1 MKKIYLYSLVSV
13 FLVMFSVLPEGIWGS
28 GEILPAVRIQGV
40 INPVLAE
47 FITAELDAANRSGA
61 GAFLIELDT
70 PGGLD
75 QSMRKIIQGVLNSP
89 APVVVYV
96 SPSGSRA
103 ASAGALITLAADFA
117 VMAPGTNI
125 GAARPVRL
133 GAGEE
138 KKDDP
143 LMDKVVQDAV
153 AYARGIAQQRGRNAE
168 WAESIVRQS
177 VSTPA
182 EDALKLKV
190 IDFIAE
196 DQADLLKMLNGRRYL
211 RKGEEKRLNTAAL
224 AVVYRE
230 MDWRRQIL
238 NTVSDPNVAYMLLML
253 GMLGIF
259 FEISQPGAIF
269 PGAIGAIALLLSFL
283 GFQTLPI
290 NYVGALLILLGIVL
304 FVLEVKVTSYGM
316 LTIGGLASMTFGSL
330 ILIETAEPY
339 LQISPA
345 VILGAVGLTAVFLL
359 LVLFFVVRTQR
370 SRFVSGLEALVGEKG
385 EAVSDLSPF
394 GKVFVHGEYW
404 NAFSAQPVSLGERVE
419 VVGIRNNL
427 ELEVAPLPQKEDFS
441 IEA

>member
-1 MKKIYLYSLVSV
+1 MGI
-13 FLVMFSVLPEGIWGS
+13 FSGIAQDSWGN
-28 GEILPAVRIQGV
+28 GAALPAVRIRGV

-47 FITAELDAANRSGA
+47 FVTTALDAANRNQA
-61 GAFLIELDT
+61 PAFLIELDT

-75 QSMRKIIQGVLNSP
+75 QAMRRIIQGLLNSP
-89 APVVVYV
+89 APVIVYV

-103 ASAGALITLAADFA
+103 ASAGALIALAADFA

-133 GAGEE
+133 GGGGEGKE
-138 KKDDP
+138 DAA

-153 AYARGIAQQRGRNAE
+153 AYARGIAQQRGRNAQ
-168 WAESIVRQS
+168 WAEDIMRRS

-182 EDALKLKV
+182 EEALELKV

-196 DQADLLKMLNGRRYL
+196 DQEDLLRLLDGRRYL
-211 RKGEEKRLNTAAL
+211 RKGEEKRLETSAL
-224 AVVYRE
+224 QVVYQE
-230 MDWRRQIL
+230 MGWRQQIL
-238 NTVSDPNVAYMLLML
+238 NTISDPNVAYMLLML
-253 GMLGIF
+253 GILGIF

-339 LQISPA
+339 LQISRA
-345 VILGAVGLTAVFLL
+345 VILAAVAVTAVFLL

-370 SRFVSGLEALVGEKG
+370 ARFISGLEALVGEKG

-404 NAFSAQPVSLGERVE
+404 NAFSARPVSQGEGVE

-427 ELEVAPLPQKEDFS
+427 QLEVAPLPNRGGFS
-441 IEA
+441 IEG